1 MASAGWKWPLSAAY
15 PVPPRAKP
23 AALSDGVWACSPEPV
38 VSLLRGWG
46 GGGCLDR
53 EDLWSNSGA
62 TVTPTWDGTAMS
74 ATASLKTSL
83 PASETRCDPDP
94 HTVCTD
100 HERADVLLEE
110 AEASEDRDREVLL
123 RQEAVLLTL
132 DLPERVARR
141 YRGRGIDFDDLV
153 QVGRLALVK
162 AAQGYRTGCGHGFV
176 AYAMP
181 TISGEVK
188 RHFRDCGWAV
198 RPPRRLQ
205 EVRAELAVE
214 EARLTQRLQRDPTMA
229 ELADTLGVESSEITR
244 ARECGAAYW
253 TVSLDLPADHQGS
266 QVELVAEE
274 SSDIERLLRRS
285 SVCQALAS
293 LTDRERAIVHLRF
306 VEERTQSEIGEVL
319 GVSQMQV
326 SRLLTSIL
334 ARLRQGMTDGAFA
347 A

>member
-1 MASAGWKWPLSAAY
+1 
-15 PVPPRAKP
+15 
-23 AALSDGVWACSPEPV
+23 
-38 VSLLRGWG
+38 
-46 GGGCLDR
+46 
-53 EDLWSNSGA
+53 
-62 TVTPTWDGTAMS
+62 MS

-253 TVSLDLPADHQGS
+253 TVSLDLPADHDGS
-266 QVELVAEE
+266 RVELVADE
-274 SSDIERLLRRS
+274 SSDIERLLRHRS
-285 SVCQALAS
+285 VRQALAS
-293 LTDRERAIVHLRF
+293 LTDRERTIVHLRF

>member
-1 MASAGWKWPLSAAY
+1 
-15 PVPPRAKP
+15 
-23 AALSDGVWACSPEPV
+23 
-38 VSLLRGWG
+38 
-46 GGGCLDR
+46 
-53 EDLWSNSGA
+53 
-62 TVTPTWDGTAMS
+62 MS

>member
-1 MASAGWKWPLSAAY
+1 
-15 PVPPRAKP
+15 
-23 AALSDGVWACSPEPV
+23 
-38 VSLLRGWG
+38 
-46 GGGCLDR
+46 
-53 EDLWSNSGA
+53 
-62 TVTPTWDGTAMS
+62 MS
-74 ATASLKTSL
+74 ATASLTNRLSG
-83 PASETRCDPDP
+83 SETWSDPGP
-94 HTVCTD
+94 HIAGTD
-100 HERADVLLEE
+100 HERVDVLLEE
-110 AEASEDRDREVLL
+110 AEACEDRDRELRL

-188 RHFRDCGWAV
+188 RHFRDFGWAV

-205 EVRAELAVE
+205 EVRAELAVV
-214 EARLTQRLQRDPTMA
+214 EARLTQRLRRDPTIA
-229 ELADTLGVESSEITR
+229 ELADTLGVESSDITR

-253 TVSLDLPADHQGS
+253 TVSLDLPADHDGS
-266 QVELVAEE
+266 RVELVADE
-274 SSDIERLLRRS
+274 SSDIERLLRHRS
-285 SVCQALAS
+285 VRHALAS
-293 LTDRERAIVHLRF
+293 LTDRERTIVHLRF

-326 SRLLTSIL
+326 SRLLASIL
-334 ARLRQGMTDGAFA
+334 ARLREGMTDGGFA

>member
-1 MASAGWKWPLSAAY
+1 
-15 PVPPRAKP
+15 
-23 AALSDGVWACSPEPV
+23 
-38 VSLLRGWG
+38 
-46 GGGCLDR
+46 
-53 EDLWSNSGA
+53 
-62 TVTPTWDGTAMS
+62 MS

-214 EARLTQRLQRDPTMA
+214 EARLRQRLQRDPTMA

>member
-1 MASAGWKWPLSAAY
+1 M
-15 PVPPRAKP
+15 
-23 AALSDGVWACSPEPV
+23 
-38 VSLLRGWG
+38 
-46 GGGCLDR
+46 
-53 EDLWSNSGA
+53 
-62 TVTPTWDGTAMS
+62 
-74 ATASLKTSL
+74 
-83 PASETRCDPDP
+83 
-94 HTVCTD
+94 
-100 HERADVLLEE
+100 
-110 AEASEDRDREVLL
+110 
-123 RQEAVLLTL
+123 TL

-266 QVELVAEE
+266 QVELVADE
-274 SSDIERLLRRS
+274 SSDIERLLRRRLRLPG
-285 SVCQALAS
+285 AGEP
-293 LTDRERAIVHLRF
+293 DRPRAGHRADAFCRRADPVRDRGGSRREPDAGVAAVDLDPRPPAAGHDGRGLR
-306 VEERTQSEIGEVL
+306 
-319 GVSQMQV
+319 GV
-326 SRLLTSIL
+326 RRR
-334 ARLRQGMTDGAFA
+334 ARL
-347 A
+347 

>member
-1 MASAGWKWPLSAAY
+1 
-15 PVPPRAKP
+15 
-23 AALSDGVWACSPEPV
+23 
-38 VSLLRGWG
+38 
-46 GGGCLDR
+46 
-53 EDLWSNSGA
+53 
-62 TVTPTWDGTAMS
+62 MS

-334 ARLRQGMTDGAFA
+334 VRLRQGMTDGAFA

>member
-1 MASAGWKWPLSAAY
+1 
-15 PVPPRAKP
+15 
-23 AALSDGVWACSPEPV
+23 
-38 VSLLRGWG
+38 
-46 GGGCLDR
+46 
-53 EDLWSNSGA
+53 
-62 TVTPTWDGTAMS
+62 MS
-74 ATASLKTSL
+74 ATASTQTSV
-83 PASETRCDPDP
+83 PTSETRSDPDP
-94 HTVCTD
+94 HIACTD

-266 QVELVAEE
+266 QVELVADE

-293 LTDRERAIVHLRF
+293 LTDRERAIVQMRF
-306 VEERTQSEIGEVL
+306 VDERTQSEIGEVL